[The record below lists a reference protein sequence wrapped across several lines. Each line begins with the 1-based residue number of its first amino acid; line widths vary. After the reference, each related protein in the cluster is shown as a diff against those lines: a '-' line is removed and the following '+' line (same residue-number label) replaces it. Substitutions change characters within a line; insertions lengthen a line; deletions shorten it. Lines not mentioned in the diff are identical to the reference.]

1 MKTLREAL
9 YEYLSSEI
17 SQYHNSLPTP
27 EEEND
32 TKMKLNSIN
41 ILSDSLE
48 SFKKSIE
55 EAEEEK
61 IKESQQQNSLPS
73 LKSAFKKAALLK
85 ELESE
90 RDEQSNNLIIN
101 TGIFN
106 NITPKNSFEVFGK

>member
-9 YEYLSSEI
+9 EVYLSSEI
-17 SQYHNSLPTP
+17 SQYHNSLPTL
-27 EEEND
+27 EEEKD

-41 ILSDSLE
+41 ILSDEFE
-48 SFKKSIE
+48 SFKKSME

-61 IKESQQQNSLPS
+61 VKESLQQNNLPS
-73 LKSAFKKAALLK
+73 IQSDFKKAALLK